1 MRSLLSCGSLQI
13 PGFVI
18 IALRCFIS
26 LQSGRICAVH
36 APTTTLAA
44 VISCWLTTSSSDVR
58 PSLLPCS
65 PAKSNLT
72 AGMDEGNPHTDGRTK
87 KKPKNLVTT
96 IIRHA
101 VESIQIRRIKL
112 LSFFFYPVNC
122 EGFNSLFHFG
132 FLLPSLIA
140 PCKRWPREKTPSK
153 VRKKRQSWTTTSEKK
168 ERGELKYP
176 SRPFCVVCT
185 LCTHVRLVHKDHPK
199 TRVGWKQAHLKSQ
212 LSLSYSFI
220 LLFCIFFSLSRGR
233 FFAWCSLCLIIIRPS
248 LFFFIAFLGSVR
260 IDALG

>member
-140 PCKRWPREKTPSK
+140 PRARGGQGKKNPSK

-168 ERGELKYP
+168 RGENWN
-176 SRPFCVVCT
+176 T
-185 LCTHVRLVHKDHPK
+185 LL
-199 TRVGWKQAHLKSQ
+199 G
-212 LSLSYSFI
+212 
-220 LLFCIFFSLSRGR
+220 LF
-233 FFAWCSLCLIIIRPS
+233 
-248 LFFFIAFLGSVR
+248 V
-260 IDALG
+260 